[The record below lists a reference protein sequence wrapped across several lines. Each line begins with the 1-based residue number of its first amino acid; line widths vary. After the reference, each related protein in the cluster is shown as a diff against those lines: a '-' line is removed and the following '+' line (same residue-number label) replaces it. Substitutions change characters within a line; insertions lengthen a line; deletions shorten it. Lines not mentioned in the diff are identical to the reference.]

1 MTQCQFVLA
10 GSVPRTAAVELFAA
24 FDSACG
30 QASAASFPLED
41 AAVRSRCIF
50 WHRAD
55 DCKRRCSLCG
65 FHLLLL
71 ARLALLFSLRCF
83 AGGCMRRS
91 ASSWLSFLF
100 LQSLTASSS
109 LRHLM
114 GGCMRRLPSSRLSFL
129 FLQSLTASSSL
140 RCFMGGCMR
149 RLPSSRLDFLFLL
162 SLPVSSSLR
171 RFAGGSQL
179 RQDLPALLLMW
190 SILQA

>member
-1 MTQCQFVLA
+1 MA
-10 GSVPRTAAVELFAA
+10 GSVPRTAAMELFAA
-24 FDSACG
+24 FASGCG

-71 ARLALLFSLRCF
+71 ARLALLFSLRRF
-83 AGGCMRRS
+83 AGGCMRR
-91 ASSWLSFLF
+91 LS
-100 LQSLTASSS
+100 
-109 LRHLM
+109 
-114 GGCMRRLPSSRLSFL
+114 SSRLSFL
-129 FLQSLTASSSL
+129 FLLSLTASSSL

-149 RLPSSRLDFLFLL
+149 RLPSSRLNFLFLL